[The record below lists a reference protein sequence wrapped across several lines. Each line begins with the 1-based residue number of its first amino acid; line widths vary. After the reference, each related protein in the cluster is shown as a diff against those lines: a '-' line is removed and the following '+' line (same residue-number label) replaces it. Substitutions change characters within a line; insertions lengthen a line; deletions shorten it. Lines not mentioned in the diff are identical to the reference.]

1 MDIPPSPNQIVSFIG
16 IESEDADRKN
26 TSQLF
31 LELPMMTLNNPFSLI
46 QSQEFLDLF
55 NDENT
60 IPNNILKKIDRVLT
74 SGDETHNKSISIQTV
89 LKTEI
94 ETRESA
100 SDANTAK
107 NKKKINTLKWLLQS
121 FRFFDSTN
129 HDIVFLPKNTNL
141 ASIGNP
147 QSNTRST
154 ERGSTALDPR
164 LGFKAEDKM
173 NATEVAKALSNPMC
187 IKTDM
192 LMLKSQ
198 IQNIEI
204 QPGMPFVL
212 YSFNPT
218 YTKGDLID
226 KFKEQRNNPNS
237 RKDVFYAYVYTP
249 FYSVEEY
256 CENLHG
262 ILTRSASGNFR
273 IGNKFSSYKILR
285 DAIVGSDGK
294 TDNDRLTK
302 LRNFL
307 DGSDIAKYKSAS
319 RNWQLATSTV
329 ETASHG
335 LAHTIL
341 NAIAHTINRG
351 YNYTDIDNVTITR
364 TVKQG
369 LQNITTEH
377 SLTALC
383 NDLLHH
389 IAYDNNSD
397 TINITRL
404 NAFKALLG
412 DEYAV
417 RSVAK
422 FKQQGNEDRQDG
434 FRLVDQDRDMYGF
447 TTYSLQ
453 GRPCTVYGKLDTP
466 AFNVNLTNLYKLFL
480 ETIDHAEQ
488 ENRRNGYDDL
498 YGYTNIDRRTGK
510 PHPFFYTRSQSRGR
524 SRSRAL
530 TDEEFK
536 AEVAKHFFGGDESFF
551 DIVVDRDA
559 DIFPPKNARRIKPN
573 DIQNMQLTTFMCNI
587 RKCINLNGT
596 LNGQTIQYPVIS
608 HSLTSWKAIFNSI
621 PQYQNINFENIDFE
635 FTDDIDIDLISDE
648 NAETLLGIE
657 FKNSNGDKLTI
668 NFESD
673 MATGKLR
680 VNYSVEKHPESRSEG
695 GTSSGVQVQLGSDAN
710 IIMNNVSIIGAP
722 GTPPTPI
729 LSNQGK
735 KIIEKMIPDE
745 NGNTQKIEY
754 EDSIKTEISNF
765 IQAID
770 ILSSFTR
777 LDGGVSILIGM
788 LTSQNL
794 TIIQDIQN
802 GQIDLKTAVDQ
813 LETLAQKLKQDIE
826 ENQTGVCSIVLSIS

>member
-1 MDIPPSPNQIVSFIG
+1 
-16 IESEDADRKN
+16 
-26 TSQLF
+26 
-31 LELPMMTLNNPFSLI
+31 
-46 QSQEFLDLF
+46 
-55 NDENT
+55 
-60 IPNNILKKIDRVLT
+60 
-74 SGDETHNKSISIQTV
+74 
-89 LKTEI
+89 
-94 ETRESA
+94 
-100 SDANTAK
+100 
-107 NKKKINTLKWLLQS
+107 
-121 FRFFDSTN
+121 
-129 HDIVFLPKNTNL
+129 
-141 ASIGNP
+141 
-147 QSNTRST
+147 
-154 ERGSTALDPR
+154 
-164 LGFKAEDKM
+164 
-173 NATEVAKALSNPMC
+173 
-187 IKTDM
+187 
-192 LMLKSQ
+192 
-198 IQNIEI
+198 
-204 QPGMPFVL
+204 
-212 YSFNPT
+212 
-218 YTKGDLID
+218 
-226 KFKEQRNNPNS
+226 
-237 RKDVFYAYVYTP
+237 
-249 FYSVEEY
+249 
-256 CENLHG
+256 
-262 ILTRSASGNFR
+262 
-273 IGNKFSSYKILR
+273 
-285 DAIVGSDGK
+285 
-294 TDNDRLTK
+294 
-302 LRNFL
+302 
-307 DGSDIAKYKSAS
+307 
-319 RNWQLATSTV
+319 
-329 ETASHG
+329 
-335 LAHTIL
+335 
-341 NAIAHTINRG
+341 
-351 YNYTDIDNVTITR
+351 
-364 TVKQG
+364 
-369 LQNITTEH
+369 
-377 SLTALC
+377 
-383 NDLLHH
+383 
-389 IAYDNNSD
+389 
-397 TINITRL
+397 
-404 NAFKALLG
+404 
-412 DEYAV
+412 
-417 RSVAK
+417 
-422 FKQQGNEDRQDG
+422 
-434 FRLVDQDRDMYGF
+434 MYGF

>member
-1 MDIPPSPNQIVSFIG
+1 
-16 IESEDADRKN
+16 
-26 TSQLF
+26 
-31 LELPMMTLNNPFSLI
+31 MMSLNNPFSLI

-55 NDENT
+55 DDENT

-100 SDANTAK
+100 PDANTAK

-129 HDIVFLPKNTNL
+129 NDIVFLPKNTNL

-198 IQNIEI
+198 IGNI

-212 YSFNPT
+212 YSFNPA

-262 ILTRSASGNFR
+262 ILTRSASSNFR

-285 DAIVGSDGK
+285 DAIVGPNGK
-294 TDNDRLTK
+294 VDNGRLTR
-302 LRNFL
+302 LRKFL
-307 DGSDIAKYKSAS
+307 DGSDIAKYNNTS
-319 RNWQLATSTV
+319 RNWQVATSTV

-341 NAIAHTINRG
+341 NAIAYTIREDS
-351 YNYTDIDNVTITR
+351 NYADIDNLTITR
-364 TVKQG
+364 TVTQG
-369 LQNITTEH
+369 LQNINTQH

-397 TINITRL
+397 TINTTRL

-422 FKQQGNEDRQDG
+422 FKQQSNEDRQDD

-466 AFNVNLTNLYKLFL
+466 AFNVNLTNLYNLFL
-480 ETIDHAEQ
+480 KTIDHAEQ
-488 ENRRNGYDDL
+488 ENRRYGYDDL

-524 SRSRAL
+524 SRSRTL

-536 AEVAKHFFGGDESFF
+536 AEVAKHFFVDDETMF
-551 DIVVDRDA
+551 DQINREQGNV
-559 DIFPPKNARRIKPN
+559 IPKRTVRKLKSN
-573 DIQNMQLTTFMCNI
+573 DI
-587 RKCINLNGT
+587 RNLQSMAFIYSIYKYFRESGT
-596 LNGQTIQYPVIS
+596 LNGGSIPYPIVS
-608 HSLTSWKAIFNSI
+608 YSLTSWKSIFASDAY
-621 PQYQNINFENIDFE
+621 YQSLRF
-635 FTDDIDIDLISDE
+635 IDIDFDFSTYTDSRIITDGDVI
-648 NAETLLGIE
+648 TGVE
-657 FKNSNGDKLTI
+657 FENSNGDKLTI
-668 NFESD
+668 NTEPD
-673 MATGKLR
+673 MATGKMR
-680 VNYSVEKHPESRSEG
+680 VTYSVEKHPESRSEE

-710 IIMNNVSIIGAP
+710 IIMNNVSIVVVP
-722 GTPPTPI
+722 GTSPTPI
-729 LSNQGK
+729 LSSQGK

-770 ILSSFTR
+770 ILSQFTR
-777 LDGGVSILIGM
+777 LDGGVDILTGM

-794 TIIQDIQN
+794 TIIQNIQN

-813 LETLAQKLKQDIE
+813 LETLAQKLKQDIR